1 VRYVEF
7 VAPALLAA
15 SAMNGAVM
23 ESTFNI
29 FAKLRFSKIYTAV
42 LASPLEPRDIA
53 VGELTWSLLRGG
65 IYAFTF
71 LVVTAVLGVATSWWA
86 VLALPA
92 ALVIGFGFAGVGLT
106 ATTFMSSW
114 QDFDLIQMVL
124 MPLFLFSATFYPLE
138 VYPPTLQVVAQI
150 SPLYHGVEMSRA
162 LVLTGDLAT
171 ALSHVGWLV
180 VFAVLLLRRR
190 WRRRHRRFRPLLHRG
205 LSTEDRLLRRFA
217 RSICLLRD
225 AHLSPRQ
232 RELLLRREHE
242 AVPPGDREVDEAEDV
257 VRRHP
262 VETRP
267 VVRVREHRHERHER
281 DDHPGRRAGDP
292 PLAAVRPRDVGQP
305 QSEHDE

>member
-1 VRYVEF
+1 MSQAGAPPQAPRSVTLAVRTPPLLLGRAAYLIERNVVAYRRAWLVFISGVFEPLLFLFAMGIGLGSMVGEVTGPGGAPVRYVEF

-65 IYAFTF
+65 IYAATF
-71 LVVTAVLGVATSWWA
+71 LIVTGALGVVGSWWA

-92 ALVIGFGFAGVGLT
+92 TLVIGFGFAGVGLT

-138 VYPPTLQVVAQI
+138 VYPPALQLIAQI
-150 SPLYHGVEMSRA
+150 SPLYHGVE
-162 LVLTGDLAT
+162 LTRNLMLGT
-171 ALSHVGWLV
+171 PHWG
-180 VFAVLLLRRR
+180 LLL
-190 WRRRHRRFRPLLHRG
+190 H
-205 LSTEDRLLRRFA
+205 A
-217 RSICLLRD
+217 
-225 AHLSPRQ
+225 A
-232 RELLLRREHE
+232 LLLAMGTVGLRV
-242 AVPPGDREVDEAEDV
+242 AS
-257 VRRHP
+257 VRL
-262 VETRP
+262 
-267 VVRVREHRHERHER
+267 ERMLKR
-281 DDHPGRRAGDP
+281 
-292 PLAAVRPRDVGQP
+292 
-305 QSEHDE
+305 

>member
-1 VRYVEF
+1 VTGTRIRPRTPGQLTLGLRTVPLPLGRAVHLIERNIVAYRRAWLVFISGVVEPLLFLFAMGIGLGGLVGEVTGPTGEPVRYVEF

-138 VYPPTLQVVAQI
+138 VYPPTLQVVAQV
-150 SPLYHGVEMSRA
+150 SPLYHGVELTRNLMLGTPHWG
-162 LVLTGDLAT
+162 LVLHAGLLVAMGV
-171 ALSHVGWLV
+171 VG
-180 VFAVLLLRRR
+180 LRVA
-190 WRRRHRRFRPLLHRG
+190 
-205 LSTEDRLLRRFA
+205 SIRL
-217 RSICLLRD
+217 
-225 AHLSPRQ
+225 
-232 RELLLRREHE
+232 
-242 AVPPGDREVDEAEDV
+242 
-257 VRRHP
+257 
-262 VETRP
+262 
-267 VVRVREHRHERHER
+267 ERMLKR
-281 DDHPGRRAGDP
+281 
-292 PLAAVRPRDVGQP
+292 
-305 QSEHDE
+305 